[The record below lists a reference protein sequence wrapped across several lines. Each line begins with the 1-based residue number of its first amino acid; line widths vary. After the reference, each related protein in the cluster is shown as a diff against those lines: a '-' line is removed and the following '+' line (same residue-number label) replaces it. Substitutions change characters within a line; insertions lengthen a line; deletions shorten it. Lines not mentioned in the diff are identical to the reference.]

1 MQLSWLAGSRWCVL
15 AGTCVLLGC
24 MNNRGSELELT
35 SSDPSKDQHKIA
47 QFYNQEATRF
57 RHMAQDLSHRALLY
71 ERLFGPKSDWVE
83 GTRLLAQS
91 YEDAATEQERMAER
105 HLELL
110 RNTRAS
116 PPTWQESP

>member
-1 MQLSWLAGSRWCVL
+1 MRSVWPAGSRWCVL
-15 AGTCVLLGC
+15 AGTCLLLGC
-24 MNNRGSELELT
+24 MNRGAELDLT
-35 SSDPSKDQHKIA
+35 SSDPNKDQRKIA
-47 QFYNQEATRF
+47 QFYNQEATRL
-57 RHMAQDLSHRALLY
+57 RHMARDLSHRAVVY

-110 RNTRAS
+110 RNNRAS